1 MSRLLTLTRAAR
13 LAGVARGALQKKII
27 SGELRTFE
35 GMVAP
40 VDLLRAYPQIRMDD
54 NTVMERFT
62 QIKDSA
68 FSLRVRERIMPDPDV
83 LMARLSELGKELAE
97 LKSQL
102 GRYQHVIEHL
112 DDRLAGMQRNDAGLQ
127 AAFDAL
133 RSWMRNELEPDATPS
148 GDTHAL
154 AIKDTLLRLMVA
166 QVRLLPSGREFFV
179 EGSDTVLEAALR
191 AGVSMEYG
199 CSDGSCGLCKA
210 RIVSGRTQQVR
221 APGFALTPEDLAGG
235 CALLCSHVALTDLV
249 IEAKQDNVQTIPQQ
263 QLTARVKTIEY
274 PVQDMAVVQ
283 LQSPKSRRLRF
294 LSGQYVRLDL
304 GNGVVAK
311 YPVASCPCDERNL
324 QFHVHR
330 IATNKFS
337 EYVFTCLKNA
347 DVVSIEGPV
356 GEFVL
361 AQDTHRP
368 LLFITADDGFA
379 PIKSLIEHAMALDVA
394 EVMHLYWFS
403 LRTHGH
409 YLNNL
414 CRAWADAL
422 DNFYYTPAVLPGT
435 NGDWTGSLAAQL
447 TTLAREHPDLQA
459 FDVYVAGPL
468 AFVEFVR
475 GFLLD
480 HGLPETQL
488 HADRTREDSL
498 MEYAAP

>member
-40 VDLLRAYPQIRMDD
+40 VDLLRAYPEIRMDD

-83 LMARLSELGKELAE
+83 LMARVSELGKELAE

-102 GRYQHVIEHL
+102 GRYQYVMEHL
-112 DDRLAGMQRNDAGLQ
+112 DEQLAGMQRNDVGLK

-133 RSWMRNELEPDATPS
+133 RSWLRNKLAQDVTAT
-148 GDTHAL
+148 GDTHTL
-154 AIKDTLLRLMVA
+154 AIRDTLLRLMVA

-191 AGVSMEYG
+191 AGVSLKYG

-210 RIVSGRTQQVR
+210 RIVSGRTRQVHV
-221 APGFALTPEDLAGG
+221 PGFVLAPEEAARGWVP
-235 CALLCSHVALTDLV
+235 LCCHAALTDMI
-249 IEAKQDNVQTIPQQ
+249 IEAEQDNVQTIPKQK
-263 QLTARVKTIEY
+263 LTIRVKAIEH
-274 PVQDMAVVQ
+274 PVQDMAVVHMQ
-283 LQSPKSRRLRF
+283 LPKSRRLRF
-294 LSGQYVRLDL
+294 LSGQRVRLDL
-304 GNGVVAK
+304 GQGMVAE

-330 IATNKFS
+330 THNHTFS
-337 EYVFTCLKNA
+337 EHVHTRLRNA
-347 DVVSIEGPV
+347 DVVSIEGPL

-361 AQDTHRP
+361 TQDTHRS
-368 LLFITADDGFA
+368 LLFIAADDGFA
-379 PIKSLIEHAMALDVA
+379 PIKSLIEHAMALDAA
-394 EVMHLYWFS
+394 ELIHLYWFS

-409 YLNNL
+409 YLDNL

-422 DNFYYTPAVLPGT
+422 DNFYYTPVVLPGA
-435 NGDWTGSLAAQL
+435 NGDWTGPLAAKLATL
-447 TTLAREHPDLQA
+447 TREHPDLQA
-459 FDVYVAGPL
+459 FDVYLAGPR
-468 AFVEFVR
+468 AFVELVR
-475 GFLLD
+475 GFLLE
-480 HGLPETQL
+480 HGLPHTQL
-488 HADRTREDSL
+488 HADCSGEIT
-498 MEYAAP
+498 